1 MRDIPNVIMLFAAG
15 FGTRMGALTANTPKP
30 LVQVAGRALID
41 HALTEV
47 EAVTLET
54 KVVNCH
60 YFPEQIKA
68 HFRDQDDITI
78 IEEVGEILETGG
90 GLKNALPL
98 LGDGPVFT
106 MNTDAV
112 WSGEN
117 PLNALL
123 KAWNPAKMDALLLCV
138 PKANAIGHEGRGN
151 LHLAQDGQLSY
162 GAGSIYTGLQI
173 VKTAALN
180 EIKQSSFS
188 VKLLWEKYF
197 AENRMYGLEFDGKW
211 CDVGTPEGV
220 KLAEAMLAGGD
231 V

>member
-1 MRDIPNVIMLFAAG
+1 MLFAAG

-123 KAWNPAKMDALLLCV
+123 LCV

-220 KLAEAMLAGGD
+220 KLAEAMLAGRD

>member
-1 MRDIPNVIMLFAAG
+1 MLFAAG

-123 KAWNPAKMDALLLCV
+123 KGVESCQNGCASCYAF
-138 PKANAIGHEGRGN
+138 PKRMQLGMRGEEICIWRRTGN
-151 LHLAQDGQLSY
+151 SLMAR
-162 GAGSIYTGLQI
+162 AASIRAFKSSRLPPSTR
-173 VKTAALN
+173 LN
-180 EIKQSSFS
+180 KAHF
-188 VKLLWEKYF
+188 
-197 AENRMYGLEFDGKW
+197 R
-211 CDVGTPEGV
+211 
-220 KLAEAMLAGGD
+220 
-231 V
+231 

>member
-1 MRDIPNVIMLFAAG
+1 MLFAAG
-15 FGTRMGALTANTPKP
+15 FGTRMGTLTANTPKP

-41 HALTEV
+41 HALAEV
-47 EAVTLET
+47 GAVTLET

-78 IEEVGEILETGG
+78 IEEAGEILETGG
-90 GLKNALPL
+90 GLKNALPI
-98 LGDGPVFT
+98 LGDSPVFT

-112 WSGEN
+112 WNGEN
-117 PLNALL
+117 PLKALL
-123 KAWNPAKMDALLLCV
+123 KAWDPANMDALLLCV
-138 PKANAIGHEGRGN
+138 PKSNAIGHDGPGN
-151 LHLAQDGQLSY
+151 LHLAQNGQLSC
-162 GAGSIYTGLQI
+162 GVGSIYTGLQI

-180 EIKQSSFS
+180 EIEQSSFS

-220 KLAEAMLAGGD
+220 QLAEAMLAGRD